1 VPTSFSLF
9 SRRPQV
15 PRQVRGGKSRESS
28 CTKLRNVFQFPSVS
42 FAFNKAKDV
51 NVNVSPRSFRRC
63 MIFAFLFATSFALA
77 QQLPSS
83 LGDALKWRAIGPLRG
98 GRTRSAAGVPSQPN
112 VFYMG
117 VCNGGVWKTTDY
129 GRTWQPLFD
138 QQPTG
143 SIGSLAV
150 AESDPS
156 TIYAAS
162 GEGLHRPDLSIGDG
176 VYKSTDAG
184 KTWTHLG
191 LRDGQQ
197 IPDLAIDPKD
207 PNRVFFAVAGHPY
220 GPNAERGVFLT
231 TDGGQTYKKVLYKDE
246 NVGASD
252 VKFDPSDSQTV
263 YATLWEARE
272 GPWENAAWNGTGGG
286 IYKSTD
292 GGTTWKQLS
301 GGLPEGII
309 QAHIAISRSDPKR
322 LIASVATQGKVQIYG
337 SSDAG
342 ATWAVVTDDKRPAG
356 RIGGGDLPVPIFDP
370 KNPEVVYSISTV
382 TWKSVDGGKT
392 WKGFRGAPGGD
403 DYQNVWINPN
413 DGNTILLVAD
423 QGAIVTVN
431 GGASW
436 SSWYNQPTAQM
447 YHVSTDNA
455 FPYRVCGGQQESGS
469 ACVSSRGNDGAITF
483 REWHPVA
490 AEEYAYV
497 QADPNDPDILYG
509 GSIDEVTRW
518 DRRTAQVTI
527 ITPRPLRAPDYR
539 AVRTEPLV
547 FAADGKTMFYTSNTV
562 WKSTDRGDSWQQ
574 ISPDLTRKTWETPAS
589 VGKFKDQKTALP
601 TQKGVVYT
609 LSPSPV
615 EPARLWAGT
624 DDGLIQLTVD
634 AGAHWTDVTPKTL
647 SPWQKVS
654 MIEASHSNPQ
664 VAYAAINTLR
674 LDDLRPHILRTRDG
688 GKTWSEIVAGLP
700 ESGNINVVREDTKQ
714 KGLLF
719 AGSETSVYVSTD
731 DGDHW
736 QSLRLN
742 LPASSVRDLAIKNN
756 DLVAATHGRGFW
768 ILDDISALRQLASAK
783 TVDAATLFAPATATR
798 VRWNMNTDT
807 PLPPDEPMLGNPPD
821 GAVID
826 YMLAAGASGPVT
838 LEIRDSSGK
847 TVRRFS
853 SDDVVKDPDP
863 KDVRVPMYWLRPVQ
877 RLSNAPG
884 MHRYLWDLHYPPM
897 EDKDPEYPIAAIP
910 HDTAPGATSPWVMTG
925 QYSVVL
931 TAGGKSFTQPL
942 TVKMDPRVK
951 TPTTAIQQQFTLS
964 MQMYED
970 AMTVSKAVNE
980 AEALAKKLKAAGAG
994 SEAALKAVEDVL
1006 GAEDPG
1012 RGPRVTIPSTL
1023 LLMKSSLLA
1032 IEGALQSAETAP
1044 TTQLVTLVHQ
1054 LHAAVPG
1061 VLQKWE
1067 TAKQQ
1072 AGK

>member
-1 VPTSFSLF
+1 MP
-9 SRRPQV
+9 SRT
-15 PRQVRGGKSRESS
+15 VRLQKGQG
-28 CTKLRNVFQFPSVS
+28 Q
-42 FAFNKAKDV
+42 
-51 NVNVSPRSFRRC
+51 NVNLSSRAFRLF
-63 MIFAFLFATSFALA
+63 MTMAFVFAATLAIA
-77 QQLPSS
+77 QQLPST
-83 LGDALKWRAIGPLRG
+83 LGDALKWRSIGPLRG

-112 VFYMG
+112 VFYIG
-117 VCNGGVWKTTDY
+117 VCNGGVWRTTDY

-143 SIGSLAV
+143 SIGALAV
-150 AESDPS
+150 SESDPN

-176 VYKSTDAG
+176 VYKSTDTG

-207 PNRVFFAVAGHPY
+207 PNRALFAVAGHPY

-231 TDGGQTYKKVLYKDE
+231 TDGGQTFKKVLYKDE

-252 VKFDPSDSQTV
+252 VKIDPSNSQIV
-263 YATLWEARE
+263 YATLWESRE
-272 GPWENAAWNGTGGG
+272 GPWENAEWNGNGGG

-292 GGTTWKQLS
+292 GGNTWAQLT
-301 GGLPEGII
+301 GGLPNGII
-309 QAHIAISRSDPKR
+309 QAHVTISRSDPKR
-322 LIASVATQGKVQIYG
+322 LMAMVATEGKVQIYG

-356 RIGGGDLPVPIFDP
+356 RIGGGDLSVPMFDP
-370 KNPEVVYSISTV
+370 KNPEIVYAVSTV
-382 TWKSVDGGKT
+382 TWKSTDGGKT
-392 WKGFRGAPGGD
+392 WSGFRGAPGGD
-403 DYQNVWINPN
+403 DYQNIWINPN
-413 DGNTILLVAD
+413 DGNTILLVSD

-497 QADPNDPDILYG
+497 QADPSDPDILYG
-509 GSIDEVTRW
+509 GSIDQVTRW

-547 FAADGKTMFYTSNTV
+547 FSADGKTMYYTSNTV
-562 WKSTDRGDSWQQ
+562 WKSLDKGDSWQQ
-574 ISPDLTRKTWETPAS
+574 ISPDLTRKTWTVPDS
-589 VGKFKDQKTALP
+589 VGKYKDQKTAQP
-601 TQKGVVYT
+601 SQRGVVYT
-609 LSPSPV
+609 LAPSPV
-615 EPARLWAGT
+615 EPNRIWAGT

-634 AGAHWTDVTPKTL
+634 GGAHWTDVTPKTL
-647 SPWQKVS
+647 APWQKVS
-654 MIEASHSNPQ
+654 LLEASHSNPQ

-688 GKTWSEIVAGLP
+688 GKTWTEIVAGLP
-700 ESGNINVVREDTKQ
+700 ESGNINAVREDTKR

-719 AGSETSVYVSTD
+719 AASETAVFASTD

-742 LPASSVRDLAIKNN
+742 MPASSVRDLAIKGD

-768 ILDDISALRQLASAK
+768 ILDNITAIRQLAAK
-783 TVDAATLFAPATATR
+783 AADTTTLFAPATATR

-821 GAVID
+821 GAIID
-826 YMLAAGASGPVT
+826 YMLASNESGPVT
-838 LEIRDSSGK
+838 LEIRDSAGK

-853 SDDVVKDPDP
+853 SEEQLKEPDP

-877 RLSNAPG
+877 NLSNAPG
-884 MHRYLWDLHYPPM
+884 MHRFLWDLHYPPIP
-897 EDKDPEYPIAAIP
+897 DKDPEYPIAAIP
-910 HDTAPGATSPWVMTG
+910 HDTAPGASSPWVMTG
-925 QYSVVL
+925 QYTVVL
-931 TAGGKSFTQPL
+931 TAGGKSYSQPL
-942 TVKMDPRVK
+942 VVKMDPRVK
-951 TPTTAIQQQFTLS
+951 TPTAAIQQQFTLS

-970 AMTVSKAVNE
+970 AQATSKALQE
-980 AEALAKKLKAAGAG
+980 AEAAEKKLKASGAG
-994 SEAALKAVEDVL
+994 SEASLKAVEDVI
-1006 GAEDPG
+1006 GGPDPG
-1012 RGPRVTIPSTL
+1012 RGPRVIIPGTL
-1023 LLMKSSLLA
+1023 RLMNTSLMAILA
-1032 IEGALQSAETAP
+1032 DLQSAETAP
-1044 TTQLVTLVHQ
+1044 TSQVVSLVHE

-1061 VLQKWE
+1061 VLQKWA

-1072 AGK
+1072 LK